1 MTLHGYQL
9 TRASHSD
16 MQQLQSWFHS
26 AEQQHSWGGDNFD
39 YPCSSQRFLQQLC
52 RPTTQ
57 SFSLTRQADNTLLG
71 FGQICDRFNCHHLAR
86 LVIHQHHRGQGLAKT
101 LISALILTAQAQQ
114 QRPMSLYVHRHNLRA
129 FHCYQ
134 SLGFSISPP
143 PEQPNDRLYFMTLAA
158 DAALQQAMAFVKD

>member
-1 MTLHGYQL
+1 MTFDHYQL
-9 TRASHSD
+9 TGASHSD
-16 MQQLQSWFHS
+16 MLKLQSWFHS

-39 YPCSSQRFLQQLC
+39 YPCSAQRFLQQLC
-52 RPTTQ
+52 RPATQ
-57 SFSLTRQADNTLLG
+57 SFCLTRQTDNTLLG

-86 LVIHQHHRGQGLAKT
+86 LVIHQDYRGQGLAKT

-129 FHCYQ
+129 VHCYQ
-134 SLGFSISPP
+134 SLGFSISQP

-158 DAALQQAMAFVKD
+158 DTALLQARAYIKS